1 MLEKRQLS
9 DDKQLIITLWSS
21 PAFLH
26 LSFASTLGRE
36 ETANF
41 KRKHDYLQPVLANG
55 VYGVLQLIRERGLVA
70 ASSSFRQ
77 LVTESR
83 AAYDVAQEHAQ

>member
-1 MLEKRQLS
+1 MLEKRQSS

-21 PAFLH
+21 AFLH